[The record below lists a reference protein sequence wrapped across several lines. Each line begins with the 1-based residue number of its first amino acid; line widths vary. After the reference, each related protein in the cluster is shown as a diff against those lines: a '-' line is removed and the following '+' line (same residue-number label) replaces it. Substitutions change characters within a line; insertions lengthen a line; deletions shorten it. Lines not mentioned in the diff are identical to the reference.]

1 MTKRIRDWAISDKLY
16 GPDARTIWLD
26 QPPESSEV
34 SEWLCEQ
41 RKGWS
46 NRPTEHIPRWKLK
59 VWCKDNNLK
68 QLDYDYTKLTIWF
81 RKEEDAMLWDLSKPD
96 TIEPVYHNRDGQIR
110 GH

>member
-34 SEWLCEQ
+34 SEWL
-41 RKGWS
+41 S
-46 NRPTEHIPRWKLK
+46 EHIPRWKLK